1 MLGPSDECYLMRNV
15 VCQGPCRVGP
25 SFFTHSLSSFFPSSF
40 LPLLLLFLIII
51 IIINS
56 SSGGFPGGSVIKN
69 LPAMQKTQVQSLCRE
84 DPLEDEMA
92 THSSI
97 LA

>member
-1 MLGPSDECYLMRNV
+1 MLDPSDEYYLMRNV
-15 VCQGPCRVGP
+15 VCQGPYRVGP
-25 SFFTHSLSSFFPSSF
+25 SFLTHSLSSFFPSSF
-40 LPLLLLFLIII
+40 LPLLLFLI

-69 LPAMQKTQVQSLCRE
+69 PPAMQKTQVQSQGRE

>member
-1 MLGPSDECYLMRNV
+1 MKNV
-15 VCQGPCRVGP
+15 VCQGPCRANP
-25 SFFTHSLSSFFPSSF
+25 SFPTHSLSSFFPSYF
-40 LPLLLLFLIII
+40 LPLLLLFLI

-56 SSGGFPGGSVIKN
+56 SSGGFPGGSVVKN
-69 LPAMQKTQVQSLCRE
+69 PPAMQKTQVQSLGWE